1 MKKAL
6 IVIPD
11 VEHTGDIDHF
21 KNLIIDAGGNI
32 IETRWSGEDGDDA
45 YIVLECRDN
54 DHLKQIREKCDSE

>member
-21 KNLIIDAGGNI
+21 RNI

-45 YIVLECRDN
+45 YIAFECRD
-54 DHLKQIREKCDSE
+54 DEHARLIKERCDNS

>member
-11 VEHTGDIDHF
+11 VEHTGDIDRYRS
-21 KNLIIDAGGNI
+21 LIIDVGGNI

-45 YIVLECRDN
+45 YIAFECRD
-54 DHLKQIREKCDSE
+54 DEHAKKIKEKIENE

>member
-21 KNLIIDAGGNI
+21 RNIIIDAGGNI
-32 IETRWSGEDGDDA
+32 LETRWSGEDGDDA
-45 YIVLECRDN
+45 YIAFECRD
-54 DHLKQIREKCDSE
+54 DEHARLIKERCDNS

>member
-21 KNLIIDAGGNI
+21 RNIIINAGGNI
-32 IETRWSGEDGDDA
+32 IETRWSGEDEDDA
-45 YIVLECRDN
+45 YIAFECRDDEHAKEIKAKIEN
-54 DHLKQIREKCDSE
+54 E